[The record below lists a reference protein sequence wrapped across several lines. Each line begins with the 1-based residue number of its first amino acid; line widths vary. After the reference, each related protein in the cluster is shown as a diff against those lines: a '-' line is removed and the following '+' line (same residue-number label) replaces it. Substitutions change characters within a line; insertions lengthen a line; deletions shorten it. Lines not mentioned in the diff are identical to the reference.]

1 MSSRAL
7 GSQVVLDHEYEG
19 TTDTL
24 RAARSEV
31 GAILAER
38 RLSVDVRERAELVV
52 SELASNAVQASP
64 GAPYRIF
71 VAIESDE
78 SVVIALTSEASQG
91 GPPPRAEWGPANV
104 LAATGRGLL
113 IVDELSD
120 DVNVQRP
127 TGATIVV
134 TATLR

>member
-7 GSQVVLDHEYEG
+7 GSQVVLDREYQG

-24 RAARSEV
+24 RVARTEA
-31 GAILAER
+31 GDRLADR
-38 RLSVDVRERAELVV
+38 HLGLDIRERAELVV

-64 GAPYRIF
+64 GTPYRLF

-78 SVVIALTSEASQG
+78 SVVIALTSNASQG
-91 GPPPRAEWGPANV
+91 GPPPRAEWGPSNV
-104 LAATGRGLL
+104 LAPTGRGLL

-120 DVNVQRP
+120 AVNVQRP
-127 TGATIVV
+127 AGGQIVV

>member
-1 MSSRAL
+1 MPSRAL
-7 GSQVVLDHEYEG
+7 GWQVVLDREYQG

-31 GAILAER
+31 GGRLAER
-38 RLSVDVRERAELVV
+38 DLNLDLRERAELVV

-64 GAPYRIF
+64 GAPYRLC
-71 VAIESDE
+71 VAIEPDE
-78 SVVIALTSEASQG
+78 SVVIELTSEASQG

-120 DVNVQRP
+120 EVNVQRP
-127 TGATIVV
+127 TAGRIEV